1 MYCKIGQKFQLHGH
15 ITWLRFPLTK
25 KVALKELQTAVTK
38 RDSTVAQ
45 EWMAFNLKA
54 QKDEI

>member
-1 MYCKIGQKFQLHGH
+1 MLSVEAVGRG
-15 ITWLRFPLTK
+15 